1 MAIINATVSTFD
13 NLVLN
18 SDTPVV
24 VDFWAPWCA
33 PCRAMGP
40 ALDRLSEEFDER
52 VTVVKVN
59 IDQEQPL
66 AQAFNVRGVPTL
78 IAMAGSEVADAM
90 VGYKGPKALE
100 KFFKRLA
107 KKHPVASSQTSG
119 TL

>member
-1 MAIINATVSTFD
+1 MPKQVSDDSFD
-13 NLVLN
+13 ADVLK
-18 SDTPVV
+18 SSTPVM
-24 VDFWAPWCA
+24 VDFWAEWCG
-33 PCRAMGP
+33 PCKQIAP
-40 ALDRLSEEFDER
+40 ALEELANEMRDRL
-52 VTVVKVN
+52 TVVKVN